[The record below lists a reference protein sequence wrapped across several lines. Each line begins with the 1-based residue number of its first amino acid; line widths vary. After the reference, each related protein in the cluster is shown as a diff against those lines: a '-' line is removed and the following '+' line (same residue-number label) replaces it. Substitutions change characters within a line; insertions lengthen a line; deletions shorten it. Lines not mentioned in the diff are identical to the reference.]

1 MTEAIIDNPTYLE
14 HIRHF
19 FTDEDLDHMSQ
30 RGHDLSTY
38 QGVRKDAVSVSQLTA
53 PPDASMP
60 PPETGRAWSAER
72 NQSFVNWIT
81 NGFPIGT
88 PTLQQPVYGPAA
100 RVRKDVRDLSAD
112 EITALAGAFR
122 DLIGRHPDDETSY
135 FALAGLHGFPNSYCL
150 HHQDLYNPWHRVY
163 LRHFEDALRT
173 VPGCADMT
181 LPYWDVTSA
190 PPDFLFQP
198 PFDSYD
204 VPVDIGSPDLF
215 PGHPTT
221 RRDAATIQQGMTDR
235 DVSGAITQA
244 LRSPI
249 WHDFNNFIN
258 PGSIVAAH
266 DSGHVAIGGT
276 MPKQEIAA
284 FDPIFWFFHSNWER
298 LWWEWQQIMQAATLW
313 TFRSTIVSPSETG
326 ATLGNA
332 VRFLRLPPF
341 NVINPW
347 TDTPAETTIDIAA
360 TDTSYARPHA
370 AADRPDADQPIRP
383 AFGNFAAAWRM
394 RVQADPLVSVRLK
407 GLNRLVIPGS
417 FEAVLKA
424 DGEPVGRRS
433 FFQPTNP
440 NRCDNCREL
449 GIIDLDFHVPGSAI
463 TGRDLTVDL
472 EVVSSPA
479 GMSPRFPLAA
489 AGNPTLNVRMLL
501 GEAAQ

>member
-1 MTEAIIDNPTYLE
+1 
-14 HIRHF
+14 
-19 FTDEDLDHMSQ
+19 
-30 RGHDLSTY
+30 
-38 QGVRKDAVSVSQLTA
+38 
-53 PPDASMP
+53 MP

-72 NQSFVNWIT
+72 NQSFVNWIN

-122 DLIGRHPDDETSY
+122 DLMGRHPDDESSY

-173 VPGCADMT
+173 VPGCAGVLT

-198 PFDSYD
+198 PFNSYD

-221 RRDAATIQQGMTDR
+221 RQDAATIQQGMTDR

-249 WHDFNNFIN
+249 WHDFNDFVN

-266 DSGHVAIGGT
+266 DGHLAIGGT
-276 MPKQEIAA
+276 MPMQEIAA

-298 LWWEWQQIMQAATLW
+298 LWWEWQQIMQADHLVDLPQYDRQPERDRRDPWERCPFPASAALQ
-313 TFRSTIVSPSETG
+313 RDQSVDG
-326 ATLGNA
+326 YAGRDHDRHRGYGHL
-332 VRFLRLPPF
+332 LRTAARGGRPPRCR
-341 NVINPW
+341 PA
-347 TDTPAETTIDIAA
+347 DTPGLRQLRRGPADAGAGRPARIGPAER
-360 TDTSYARPHA
+360 ARPA
-370 AADRPDADQPIRP
+370 
-383 AFGNFAAAWRM
+383 G
-394 RVQADPLVSVRLK
+394 DPGQFR
-407 GLNRLVIPGS
+407 GGTQGRRR
-417 FEAVLKA
+417 A
-424 DGEPVGRRS
+424 PVGRVPPADQR
-433 FFQPTNP
+433 
-440 NRCDNCREL
+440 NRCDNRRGAGDHRSTTNL
-449 GIIDLDFHVPGSAI
+449 HVAASAI
-463 TGRDLTVDL
+463 TAAISPSTSRWRGRAP
-472 EVVSSPA
+472 S
-479 GMSPRFPLAA
+479 R
-489 AGNPTLNVRMLL
+489 
-501 GEAAQ
+501 